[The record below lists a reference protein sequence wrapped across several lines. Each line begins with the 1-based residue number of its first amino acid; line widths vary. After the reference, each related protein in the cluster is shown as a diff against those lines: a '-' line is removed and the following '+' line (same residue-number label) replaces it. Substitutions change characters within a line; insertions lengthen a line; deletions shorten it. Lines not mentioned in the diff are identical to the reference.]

1 MKRLF
6 VAVSAVAAVLFL
18 SACGVSSEDFEA
30 AQASASSLA
39 TEKQALEAELAETK
53 TTLATVQE
61 EADTLRAAE
70 DERAAKQEAEA
81 SAKAE
86 EKKAKEA
93 AEKAQKE
100 KANQAK
106 EVTKRQ
112 LAQIVKNPDSHVDE
126 NVIIYARITQFDSGT
141 GPCVFRADV
150 SQALVG
156 KYDYEHNSMFAAGDG
171 VSDCKELDD
180 FIADDLVKITAT
192 VTGSLTYDTT
202 IGGSTTVPMF
212 KVVKIKHS

>member
-1 MKRLF
+1 MKRF
-6 VAVSAVAAVLFL
+6 FIAVTAVAVAFSL
-18 SACGVSSEDFEA
+18 SACGVSSDDFEA

-39 TEKQALEAELAETK
+39 SDKQALEAELAETK
-53 TTLATVQE
+53 TTLATVQD

-70 DERAAKQEAEA
+70 DERAAKQEADA
-81 SAKAE
+81 ARKAE

-100 KANQAK
+100 KENKAK

-141 GPCVFRADV
+141 GPCTFRADV

-171 VSDCKELDD
+171 ISDCKELDD
-180 FIADDLVKITAT
+180 FVADDLVKITAT

-212 KVVKIKHS
+212 KVVKIKRS